1 MRLLTTSVN
10 DTRRYATDWARG
22 EVLKPLLSK
31 GANLSLM
38 AGHSNLIFDWS
49 HQQYCMVVV
58 LSMVRTFLKRVLAL
72 TMGALVVASLSA
84 CAAKPPIRKAPP
96 HKAAGLA
103 SYYGKKFHGRRTAS
117 GERFNMHA
125 MTAAHRSFKFGTRV
139 KVTNLKNKRSVT
151 VRINDRGPF
160 ARGRI
165 IDLSYAAAK
174 KIGMIAD
181 GVVRVKIAVVD

>member
-1 MRLLTTSVN
+1 
-10 DTRRYATDWARG
+10 
-22 EVLKPLLSK
+22 
-31 GANLSLM
+31 M
-38 AGHSNLIFDWS
+38 ASHSSLIFDRS
-49 HQQYCMVVV
+49 NQQYCMAVV
-58 LSMVRTFLKRVLAL
+58 LSMVKTFLRRALAL
-72 TMGALVVASLSA
+72 VIGALVIASLAA
-84 CAAKPPIRKAPP
+84 CGTKPPIRETPPYKAT
-96 HKAAGLA
+96 GLA

-125 MTAAHRSFKFGTRV
+125 MTAAHRNFKFGTRV
-139 KVTNLKNKRSVT
+139 NVTNLQNNRSVT

-181 GVVRVKIAVVD
+181 GVVRVKITVAD